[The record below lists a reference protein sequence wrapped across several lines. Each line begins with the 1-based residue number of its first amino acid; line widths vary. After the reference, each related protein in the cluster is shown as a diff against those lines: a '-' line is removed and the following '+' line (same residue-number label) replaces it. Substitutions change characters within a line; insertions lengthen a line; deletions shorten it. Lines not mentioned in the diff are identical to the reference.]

1 MFLIKSNFV
10 YLNKSSVPDK
20 VKLCILQHTGA
31 VIHSSGVQQG
41 HQKMSPFFKSLCLV
55 QNFKCVKWERLV
67 SLSPDY
73 SLRPAPSLKMEVG
86 LCCKDRRL
94 SGHLLNLYWISQYM
108 YSLQR
113 DFDHTLQPAI
123 WTTDAI
129 GNSDHIYVTRNGR

>member
-1 MFLIKSNFV
+1 MSNFV

-94 SGHLLNLYWISQYM
+94 SGDLLNPYWIS
-108 YSLQR
+108 
-113 DFDHTLQPAI
+113 
-123 WTTDAI
+123 
-129 GNSDHIYVTRNGR
+129 